1 MARLLKKGLDYFTF
15 DVSFFDDIKVRK
27 LIRYHGAQAV
37 VVYQLILCRIYS
49 EGYYIR
55 WDDDLPFII
64 AEAAHLQDDYVHT
77 VILYCIQVGLFD
89 STLYHSDKVLTSKSI
104 QNRFFDFCVV
114 AKRRVPQ
121 DNPYLL
127 VDLSSKAVQRSQK
140 AVSTEQMQFNF
151 EDNTIITEQMPIS
164 SEQMPISSEFGT
176 QSKGKESKDNNSLRS
191 SLSSS
196 FSSSFPVCDVQEKQ
210 RKVEAGEPIT
220 ASDAAVEL
228 KNNRDWLLQMQQRTG
243 LDERAILKYL
253 DDFVLDCDCRNKQEH
268 SSMTDVMNHFIDWL
282 TKKLKTDDSRKKS
295 HGTIDGKQ
303 PSTPQQLWN
312 MCFAELCQA
321 VSKDVCSKTFDQ
333 LQFDRYDKGSHTLW
347 LLVSS
352 KDVYNCIED
361 SSELVGYLG
370 SCIFKYFGKNT
381 VIKYIISTK

>member
-127 VDLSSKAVQRSQK
+127 VNLSSKAVQRSQK
-140 AVSTEQMQFNF
+140 AVSTEQMQLNF
-151 EDNTIITEQMPIS
+151 EDNTIITEQIPIS

-176 QSKGKESKDNNSLRS
+176 QSKVKESKDNNSLRS

-196 FSSSFPVCDVQEKQ
+196 SPTSSVCVCEKNGEGQEDV
-210 RKVEAGEPIT
+210 PMT
-220 ASDAAVEL
+220 AREGVEL
-228 KNNRDWLLQMQQRTG
+228 LKTNRDWLLQMQRKFG
-243 LDERAILKYL
+243 LDSDALVKWL
-253 DDFVLDCDCRNKQEH
+253 DSFIVECDCLGKQEH
-268 SSMTDVMNHFIDWL
+268 KNIDDIKQHFNAWIV
-282 TKKLKTDDSRKKS
+282 KNLKTDGSRKKS
-295 HGTIDGKQ
+295 QGTIDGKQ

-333 LQFDRYDKGSHTLW
+333 LQFDRYDKDSHTLW
-347 LLVSS
+347 LLVPS

-381 VIKYIISTK
+381 VIKYTISTK